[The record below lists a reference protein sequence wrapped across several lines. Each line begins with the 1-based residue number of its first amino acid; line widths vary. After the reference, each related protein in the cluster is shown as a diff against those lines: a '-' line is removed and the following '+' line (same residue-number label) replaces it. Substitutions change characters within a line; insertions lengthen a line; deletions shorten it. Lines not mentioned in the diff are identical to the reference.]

1 MYLKDKFCEKDNSI
15 IDKDIPHICHVITTK
30 KNIAISLSLTVLI
43 LLNLIY
49 NKCKIVN

>member
-30 KNIAISLSLTVLI
+30 KKHCNIFVVDCHNITEFDI
-43 LLNLIY
+43 
-49 NKCKIVN
+49 